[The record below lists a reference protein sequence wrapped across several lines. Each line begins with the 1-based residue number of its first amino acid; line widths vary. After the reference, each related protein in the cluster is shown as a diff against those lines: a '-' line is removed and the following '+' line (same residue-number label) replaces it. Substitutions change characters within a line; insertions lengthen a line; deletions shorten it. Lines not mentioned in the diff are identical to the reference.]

1 MRIIRVGA
9 AVSAALL
16 CLSTEIA
23 SAAAPCAGVDQALTS
38 ARKQEYAA
46 LVATFLSNKAK
57 PSEIKVMGFMQ
68 DGAWS
73 VAYVSTPVSDDGY
86 VFFQETKG
94 AKRAKD
100 VWGGMAQP
108 SEQPEIAAW
117 AKKLG
122 APDNLARCFAL
133 HATGG

>member
-1 MRIIRVGA
+1 MGIMQVGA
-9 AVSAALL
+9 PVSVALF
-16 CLSTEIA
+16 CLLTGTA
-23 SAAAPCAGVDQALTS
+23 SAATPCAGVDQALTS
-38 ARKQEYAA
+38 ARKQEYAT
-46 LVATFLSNKAK
+46 LVASFLSNKAK
-57 PSEIKVMGFMQ
+57 PAQIKVMAFMRE
-68 DGAWS
+68 GAWS

-86 VFFQETKG
+86 VFFQETQG
-94 AKRAKD
+94 ANHGKD

-133 HATGG
+133 HATGR

>member
-1 MRIIRVGA
+1 MRIIHVGA
-9 AVSAALL
+9 PVSVALF
-16 CLSTEIA
+16 CLLTEIA
-23 SAAAPCAGVDQALTS
+23 SAATPCADVDQALTS
-38 ARKQEYAA
+38 ARKQEYAG
-46 LVATFLSNKAK
+46 LVASFLRNKAK
-57 PSEIKVMGFMQ
+57 PAQIKVMGFMQ
-68 DGAWS
+68 EGAWS

-86 VFFQETKG
+86 VFFQETQG
-94 AKRAKD
+94 AKHGKD

-133 HATGG
+133 RATGG